1 MNTVYLN
8 GAYLPREE
16 ARVSVDDRGFVFGD
30 GVYEFTPLYRGRSLR
45 LESRLERLRR
55 GLRSLRIDYDVG
67 AVPGI
72 YAGLIDRNRLAEREA
87 AALYIQVTRGAGP
100 RAHAFPRPAAV
111 PTVYAFPAPLPSPDP
126 AVWEAGLAAVTV
138 PDTRWGRVD
147 LKTLQLLPNVL
158 AQEAAVRAGA
168 DEAIL
173 VRDGLALEGG
183 RSNLFTVLDGVVR
196 THPASNQILPGI
208 TRAMILELA
217 AERGREIR
225 EMATPV
231 DALADASEVFMTG
244 SSTEIK
250 SVVRID
256 GRPVGDGA
264 PGPVARELYGALRE
278 AVASGRLDG

>member
-1 MNTVYLN
+1 MNTVYLD

-16 ARVSVDDRGFVFGD
+16 ARVPVDDRGFVFGD
-30 GVYEFTPLYRGRSLR
+30 GVYEFTPLYGGRSLR

-55 GLRSLRIDYDVG
+55 GLRGLRIDYDVG

-72 YAGLIDRNRLAEREA
+72 YAGLIDRNRLAEREV

-100 RAHAFPRPAAV
+100 RTHAFPRPAPA
-111 PTVYAFPAPLPSPDP
+111 PTVYAFPVPLPSPDP
-126 AVWEAGLAAVTV
+126 AAWEAGLTAVTV

-158 AQEAAVRAGA
+158 AQEEAVRAGA

-173 VRDGLALEGG
+173 VRDGLVLEGG
-183 RSNLFTVLDGVVR
+183 RSNLFTVLGGEVR

-208 TRAMILELA
+208 TRAMILGLA
-217 AERGREIR
+217 AERGRVIR
-225 EMATPV
+225 ETATPLG
-231 DALADASEVFMTG
+231 ALADASEVFMTG
-244 SSTEIK
+244 SSTELK
-250 SVVRID
+250 PVVRID

-264 PGPVARELYGALRE
+264 PGPVARELYGAFRE
-278 AVASGRLDG
+278 AVAAGRLEG

>member
-1 MNTVYLN
+1 M
-8 GAYLPREE
+8 
-16 ARVSVDDRGFVFGD
+16 
-30 GVYEFTPLYRGRSLR
+30 
-45 LESRLERLRR
+45 
-55 GLRSLRIDYDVG
+55 
-67 AVPGI
+67 
-72 YAGLIDRNRLAEREA
+72 
-87 AALYIQVTRGAGP
+87 
-100 RAHAFPRPAAV
+100 
-111 PTVYAFPAPLPSPDP
+111 
-126 AVWEAGLAAVTV
+126 
-138 PDTRWGRVD
+138 
-147 LKTLQLLPNVL
+147 
-158 AQEAAVRAGA
+158 RAGA

-173 VRDGLALEGG
+173 VRDGLALEGVAEQSLHSTG
-183 RSNLFTVLDGVVR
+183 RGGAHAPGLEPD
-196 THPASNQILPGI
+196 PPGI

-217 AERGREIR
+217 AERGCEIR

>member
-1 MNTVYLN
+1 MNIVYLN

-55 GLRSLRIDYDVG
+55 GLRSLMIDYDAG

-72 YAGLIDRNRLAEREA
+72 YAGLIERNRLAEREA
-87 AALYIQVTRGAGP
+87 AALYIQVTRGTGP
-100 RAHAFPRPAAV
+100 RTHAFQRPAAA
-111 PTVYAFPAPLPSPDP
+111 PTVYAFPTPLPTPDP
-126 AVWEAGLAAVTV
+126 AAWEAGLTAVTV

-183 RSNLFTVLDGVVR
+183 RSNLFTVLDGIAR

-217 AERGREIR
+217 AERGCEIR
-225 EMATPV
+225 EMPTPV

-250 SVVRID
+250 SVVQID

-278 AVASGRLDG
+278 AVASGRLEG